1 MTKATGFEDD
11 TIVPSET
18 AGALEL
24 TEREKAIAS
33 GNDPDEVGAED
44 AEEEGD
50 EAEGKEAVGKDDAAS
65 GVEGTDAPG
74 SDWVDSYKELAE
86 SYGIDDETL
95 QTFKDEAQFK
105 LFGSLLDKK
114 LAEVEAEA
122 GKAEKAEKPAKRKAK
137 EAETEDDALDIEAY
151 ETAGYDED
159 TLKIVKSVSKLQ
171 GTVKALLER
180 NAELEHKLAEGS
192 KQSIDAEIDKLG
204 GRFGSGENLTR
215 AQTKARQKL
224 LDASELVRQN
234 LEKRGEKVS
243 TSVLLRRAELVAF
256 GDEIL
261 AEERAKQ
268 KEALTQSIKKQSA
281 KRRQVG
287 RNNAKPPA
295 RNGRPGEAADPVK
308 AIANSPEVVA
318 LWNSF
323 KQD

>member
-24 TEREKAIAS
+24 TEREKAMAS

-122 GKAEKAEKPAKRKAK
+122 GKAEKAEKPAKRKA
-137 EAETEDDALDIEAY
+137 
-151 ETAGYDED
+151 
-159 TLKIVKSVSKLQ
+159 
-171 GTVKALLER
+171 
-180 NAELEHKLAEGS
+180 
-192 KQSIDAEIDKLG
+192 
-204 GRFGSGENLTR
+204 
-215 AQTKARQKL
+215 
-224 LDASELVRQN
+224 
-234 LEKRGEKVS
+234 
-243 TSVLLRRAELVAF
+243 
-256 GDEIL
+256 
-261 AEERAKQ
+261 
-268 KEALTQSIKKQSA
+268 
-281 KRRQVG
+281 
-287 RNNAKPPA
+287 
-295 RNGRPGEAADPVK
+295 
-308 AIANSPEVVA
+308 
-318 LWNSF
+318 
-323 KQD
+323 

>member
-50 EAEGKEAVGKDDAAS
+50 EAEGKEAAGKDDAAS

-122 GKAEKAEKPAKRKAK
+122 VKAEKPAKRKAK
-137 EAETEDDALDIEAY
+137 DAEPEDDALDIEAY

-180 NAELEHKLAEGS
+180 NAELEQRLAEGS

-224 LDASELVRQN
+224 LDASEVVRQN

-281 KRRQVG
+281 KRRPVG
-287 RNNAKPPA
+287 RNTKPPA

-318 LWNSF
+318 LWRSF
-323 KQD
+323 QQD